1 MYDGWGRNQDRG
13 LGRGGVGRRQ
23 SSDRCQRN
31 RIGIEEETGHSG
43 NKKGRTGHSG
53 KGGNER
59 GKRTGRL

>member
-1 MYDGWGRNQDRG
+1 M
-13 LGRGGVGRRQ
+13 GRGGVGRRQ

-31 RIGIEEETGHSG
+31 RIGMEEETGHSG

-53 KGGNER
+53 KGGNAR